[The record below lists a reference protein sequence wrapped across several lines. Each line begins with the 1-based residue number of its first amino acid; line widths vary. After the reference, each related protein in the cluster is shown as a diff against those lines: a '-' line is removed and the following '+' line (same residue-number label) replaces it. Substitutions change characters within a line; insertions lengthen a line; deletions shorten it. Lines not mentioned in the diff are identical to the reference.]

1 MRHRLAVIAAAFA
14 IMSAVPVRAEILISV
29 DKSAQRMIV
38 TVDGVHRY
46 TWPVS
51 TGRAGYDTPSGSF
64 TTFRM
69 EADHFSKEWDDA
81 PMPHS
86 IFFTKIGHAIH
97 GTNDVRHLGTAFS
110 HGCVRLAPANAA
122 MLFALVKAEGLG
134 NTKVVL
140 TGNAPAPAP
149 AVADRRPRPLPPPQQ
164 IVPPRDGE
172 ETTGSV
178 PPRDVYAPPP
188 RDAYG
193 AQPADDR
200 YAPAAGI
207 TPPRTVAP
215 VPPADV
221 PNAGQQPP
229 SVPGYRQPGYGQQGY
244 GQQGY
249 GQQGYEQPGYGQ
261 QGYGQQGYGQQTYG
275 QRGYG
280 QQDYDRQA
288 YGRQGY
294 GQRPDEQQDYD
305 RPNDPPAPP
314 RPRWPF
320 PFFN

>member
-1 MRHRLAVIAAAFA
+1 MRLRLAVIAAAFA

-122 MLFALVKAEGLG
+122 ILFALVKEQGLP

-140 TGNAPAPAP
+140 IGNAPAPAP

-221 PNAGQQPP
+221 PNAGQQPVWGRP
-229 SVPGYRQPGYGQQGY
+229 AYGQQGDPQQDYGQQDSGQQRYGQQRYGQQGY
-244 GQQGY
+244 GSQAYEPQGY
-249 GQQGYEQPGYGQ
+249 GQQ
-261 QGYGQQGYGQQTYG
+261 
-275 QRGYG
+275 
-280 QQDYDRQA
+280 
-288 YGRQGY
+288 
-294 GQRPDEQQDYD
+294 DE
-305 RPNDPPAPP
+305 PPPVERP